1 MNRQKPIPVSG
12 IGCVCAAGGS
22 LSDCMDTLFTRA
34 PVPAPP
40 ASCPGSKY
48 PVFEVPDR
56 FLPEDHPAPLAGT
69 RAARLA
75 LKAAEEA
82 LADAGLNPELLRGKK
97 VGVMIGTNVS
107 GGVSNR
113 SLQQPGAGDV
123 KGTGSRRCCPSPAER
138 FLAVNPAQWIA
149 RHFDFSGPCQ
159 TIVNACSAGGDAI
172 GLSGAWIR
180 SGRCDMVIA
189 GGVDAFYEV
198 TYHGFI
204 ALMNCDIDP
213 CKPFDARRSG
223 LNLGE
228 GSGIMVLE
236 SDRMLAHRGKKARAF
251 VSGYGMASDAYH
263 FTAPDPDAGGLR
275 LAIQDAL
282 ISAGVR
288 PPDIAFINAHGTGTR
303 DNDRIESHLFHD
315 LFPDVPFGSTK
326 GYTGHTLGASGAI
339 EAAFTISCLERQ
351 QAPASA
357 GFAEPDPELPVHPV
371 REKTPIRG
379 TTALSETLA
388 FGGNNSVLIFTTE
401 NGS

>member
-1 MNRQKPIPVSG
+1 MNRLKPIPVSG

-40 ASCPGSKY
+40 VSCPGSQH

-56 FLPEDHPAPLAGT
+56 FLPEENPLPLAGA

-75 LKAAEEA
+75 LKAAQEA
-82 LADAGLNPELLRGKK
+82 LADSGLNPELLCGKK
-97 VGVMIGTNVS
+97 VGVLIGTNVS

-113 SLQQPGAGDV
+113 SLLQQGAGEA
-123 KGTGSRRCCPSPAER
+123 KEAGSRLRCPSPAER
-138 FLAVNPAQWIA
+138 FLAVNPALWIA
-149 RHFDFSGPCQ
+149 RHFNFSGPCQ
-159 TIVNACSAGGDAI
+159 TIVNACSAGSDAI
-172 GLSGAWIR
+172 GLAGAWIR

-204 ALMNCDIDP
+204 SLMNCDIEA

-228 GSGIMVLE
+228 GAGIMVLE
-236 SDRMLAHRGKKARAF
+236 SDHMLAHRGKRARAF
-251 VSGYGMASDAYH
+251 VAGYGMASDAYH

-282 ISAGVR
+282 ISAGVH
-288 PPDIAFINAHGTGTR
+288 PPDIAFINAHGTGTL

-315 LFPDVPFGSTK
+315 LFPGVPFGSTK

-339 EAAFTISCLERQ
+339 EAAFTISCLERRQ
-351 QAPASA
+351 VPASA
-357 GFAEPDPELPVHPV
+357 GFSEPDPELPAHPV
-371 REKTPIRG
+371 RENTPVCG
-379 TTALSETLA
+379 ASALSETLA
-388 FGGNNSVLIFTTE
+388 FGGNNSVLIFTTG